1 MSIRGAV
8 AVVAVALTGL
18 AFGLLAGHGPWAG
31 RELVGFTGSH
41 GLNVGDLPVIATW
54 LVGMACC
61 WRLWREG

>member
-1 MSIRGAV
+1 MT
-8 AVVAVALTGL
+8 LTGL

-41 GLNVGDLPVIATW
+41 GLNVGDVPVIVTW